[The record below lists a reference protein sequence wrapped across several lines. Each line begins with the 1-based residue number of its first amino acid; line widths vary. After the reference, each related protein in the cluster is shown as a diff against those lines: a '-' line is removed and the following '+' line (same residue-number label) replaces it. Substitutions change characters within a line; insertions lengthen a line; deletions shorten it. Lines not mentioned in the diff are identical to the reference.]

1 MMRRFSVLKAYR
13 HPILAAGVLLTSAC
27 STTMP
32 VGVGAFPKTI
42 DVVDGKYVVCNRGD
56 AAGCVDVTDY
66 DVAERNMLQH
76 TLLSIAT
83 DECHRFKMD
92 LYGWSRV
99 GIFSG
104 GFSHVLSAVSAVLPH
119 KATSRAVAG
128 GGAVSA
134 AIGGDIDGYFRESK
148 LGVALAGIELAR
160 TRVFFQIK
168 EKHATGTDKYPVS
181 RAFNDAVRYHAV
193 CTLPNGLDE
202 AGGAVEDATERAAN
216 PPVGQPLAEQR
227 TVETPAVEV
236 AGEGAS

>member
-1 MMRRFSVLKAYR
+1 MLSLLYTLKPLRY
-13 HPILAAGVLLTSAC
+13 PILVAALLTTAC

-32 VGVGAFPKTI
+32 IGVGPFPKTI
-42 DVVDGKYVVCNRGD
+42 DAANGKYLVCDRGST
-56 AAGCVDVTDY
+56 AGCVDVTDY
-66 DVAERNMLQH
+66 DVEQRNLLQH

-83 DECHRFKMD
+83 DECHQFKTN

-104 GFSHVLSAVSAVLPH
+104 GVSHMLSAVSAVLPH

-148 LGVALAGIELAR
+148 LAVALAGIELAR
-160 TRVFFQIK
+160 TRVFYQIK
-168 EKHATGTDKYPVS
+168 EKYDTDTVKYPVS
-181 RAFNDAVRYHAV
+181 RAFNDAVRYHVV

-202 AGGAVEDATERAAN
+202 AGGAVEDATERAAK
-216 PPVGQPLAEQR
+216 PPSED
-227 TVETPAVEV
+227 
-236 AGEGAS
+236 SS